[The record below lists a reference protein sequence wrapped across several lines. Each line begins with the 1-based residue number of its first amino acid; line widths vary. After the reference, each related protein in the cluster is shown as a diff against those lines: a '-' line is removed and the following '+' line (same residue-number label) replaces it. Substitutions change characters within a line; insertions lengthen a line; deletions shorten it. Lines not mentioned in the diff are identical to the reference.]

1 MGIPGI
7 PTGPTLPSLKLV
19 VVSIITVIF
28 NIVFF
33 NNLGPLTS
41 RPNETLYHRAKQG
54 FPLRCLAGFLRASH
68 LDVKQDQPAP
78 IGIRQGYEQPRFLIY

>member
-1 MGIPGI
+1 MGLADIIPKEGLLGFYISCNMGIPGI

-41 RPNETLYHRAKQG
+41 RPNETLYH
-54 FPLRCLAGFLRASH
+54 
-68 LDVKQDQPAP
+68 
-78 IGIRQGYEQPRFLIY
+78 